1 MLKIKITLLTILSIV
16 LLSTFALPGSA
27 QDDKDKKVKKT
38 YTGTPFLWREPTDIE
53 SRNLLLGAGGEAM
66 KPDLSPC
73 YLRRTKDGRI
83 LH

>member
-16 LLSTFALPGSA
+16 LLSTFTLPGFA

-38 YTGTPFLWREPTDIE
+38 YTGTPILWREPTDIE

-66 KPDLSPC
+66 SP
-73 YLRRTKDGRI
+73 I
-83 LH
+83 